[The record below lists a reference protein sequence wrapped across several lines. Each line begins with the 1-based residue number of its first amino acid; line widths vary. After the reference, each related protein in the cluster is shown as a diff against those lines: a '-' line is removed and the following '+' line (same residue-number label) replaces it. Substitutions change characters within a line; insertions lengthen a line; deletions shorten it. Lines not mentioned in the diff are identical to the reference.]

1 TSGDTSAKTHRLQHI
16 AVYDKSFSIN
26 QSFSFCASDLMK
38 KLSKLCLALS
48 FSLFLTPAHADSPIT
63 STEISSAYADVAIVQ
78 VAKGTAGLLNDQL
91 MQYLVDEKNPIDVK
105 MAIINELNWTPDG
118 KNNTKTFVDYLKKN
132 TRYNSE
138 DAIIKQAPADI
149 LLAIAYINASENRH
163 DAKGA
168 MAFAEVALAKNNKSY
183 TVQLVSGIIKA
194 QVMFD
199 VSWCDAFRA
208 TDDVRQNAANL
219 TMDMRAEA
227 SDNVFQY
234 MDLYQRY
241 CK

>member
-1 TSGDTSAKTHRLQHI
+1 MI
-16 AVYDKSFSIN
+16 
-26 QSFSFCASDLMK
+26 K
-38 KLSKLCLALS
+38 KLSKVVLALS
-48 FSLFLTPAHADSPIT
+48 FTLFLTPAHADSPIT

-118 KNNTKTFVDYLKKN
+118 KNNTKTFVDYLKQH
-132 TRYNSE
+132 TRYNSN
-138 DAIIKQAPADI
+138 DAILKQAPADI
-149 LLAIAYINASENRH
+149 LLAIAYINAVENRH
-163 DAKGA
+163 DAKDA

-183 TVQLVSGIIKA
+183 TVQIVSGIIKA

-199 VSWCDAFRA
+199 VSWCEAFRA
-208 TDDVRQNAANL
+208 TDNVRQNAANL
-219 TMDMRAEA
+219 TMDMRTEA
-227 SDNVFQY
+227 VENIFNY
-234 MDLYQRY
+234 MDLYQRD